1 VCSLFQD
8 IHNDEELN
16 NINLLV
22 SQMVTIGSAFDAK
35 IISKIYK
42 YCYLSVFYK
51 IITES
56 DSKEID
62 VLTREQD
69 TEEGTEILIEDKQQF
84 FQQISK
90 LIVILFNIDMKNKKM
105 TNFSYKDL
113 TDKFSKESLAEKKKI
128 TDKLKKMSKSD
139 RNVENTMKKYKLGD
153 WFVDDSVY
161 KYDKSKYEEDITE
174 GVVTEGAEQGA
185 EEENQGFVMEEGDE
199 DRENNEF

>member
-1 VCSLFQD
+1 
-8 IHNDEELN
+8 
-16 NINLLV
+16 
-22 SQMVTIGSAFDAK
+22 
-35 IISKIYK
+35 
-42 YCYLSVFYK
+42 VFYK

-90 LIVILFNIDMKNKKM
+90 LIMILFNIDMKNKKM

-113 TDKFSKESLAEKKKI
+113 IDKFSKESLAEKKKI

-161 KYDKSKYEEDITE
+161 KYDKSKYEEDV
-174 GVVTEGAEQGA
+174 VVTEA
-185 EEENQGFVMEEGDE
+185 EEGENEGFVLEEGDE
-199 DRENNEF
+199 DRENNE

>member
-1 VCSLFQD
+1 
-8 IHNDEELN
+8 
-16 NINLLV
+16 
-22 SQMVTIGSAFDAK
+22 MVTIGSAFDAK

-56 DSKEID
+56 DSKDID

-113 TDKFSKESLAEKKKI
+113 IDKFSKESLAEKKKI
-128 TDKLKKMSKSD
+128 TDKLKKMSK
-139 RNVENTMKKYKLGD
+139 
-153 WFVDDSVY
+153 
-161 KYDKSKYEEDITE
+161 IT
-174 GVVTEGAEQGA
+174 
-185 EEENQGFVMEEGDE
+185 
-199 DRENNEF
+199 